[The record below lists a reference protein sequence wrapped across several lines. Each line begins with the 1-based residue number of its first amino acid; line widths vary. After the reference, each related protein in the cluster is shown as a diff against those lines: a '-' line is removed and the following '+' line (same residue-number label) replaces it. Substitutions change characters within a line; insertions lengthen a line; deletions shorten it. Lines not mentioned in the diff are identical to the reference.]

1 MKKIKSITIDLVQKK
16 ALVKISAFA
25 IFLIIAIL
33 APLLKQ
39 QLITGSI
46 VNAVLF
52 LSTVYLGITAGVLI
66 SFIPSLFAG
75 FIGLLPLPI
84 LPMIPYIIMA
94 NIILVLSFNIF
105 RKKSFWLSAILASLL
120 KFLFLFG
127 TSSFIINFFIQ
138 KTLPAKIIAMM
149 TWPQL
154 ITALSGALIAFF
166 VLQLTNKNP
175 N

>member
-1 MKKIKSITIDLVQKK
+1 MNKIKSITIDLTQKK

-25 IFLIIAIL
+25 VFLIIVIL

-52 LSTVYLGITAGVLI
+52 ISTAYLGITAGILI

-75 FIGLLPLPI
+75 FVGLLPIPI

-94 NIILVLSFNIF
+94 NIILVLCFGVF

-120 KFLFLFG
+120 KFLFLFA

-138 KTLPAKIIAMM
+138 KTLPAKIVVMM
-149 TWPQL
+149 AWPQL
-154 ITALSGALIAFF
+154 ITALSGALIAFII
-166 VLQLTNKNP
+166 LRIKHEL
-175 N
+175 